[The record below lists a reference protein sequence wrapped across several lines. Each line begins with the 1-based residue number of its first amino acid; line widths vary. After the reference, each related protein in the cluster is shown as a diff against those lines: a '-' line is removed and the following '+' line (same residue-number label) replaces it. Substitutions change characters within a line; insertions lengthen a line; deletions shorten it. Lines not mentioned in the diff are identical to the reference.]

1 MASTSYKLKVDW
13 NNDGDFADSNEDIS
27 NYILNVEWERGRDF
41 FSTLTGKSTAGTL
54 RATLLNTDGRF
65 SSFNSASPLYGNIL
79 PSRPVVLT
87 GAGDG
92 GFPYTFEMTFFQ
104 PLWKGYLK
112 TITPVPDVQGRDI
125 AVLEAVGSLGFI
137 NRKQVRI
144 AQQTSIGTGA
154 GVGAIL
160 DAVGFS
166 GTARDLDTGQSTMSR
181 MFFKGDVSPINA
193 LRQVEVTENGFISE
207 TKEGEI
213 RFDSRHA
220 RLTNPE
226 STRSQITFSDADGST
241 YSFSEITQDDPINTI
256 SNEINVNLQL
266 YSEASASVVWTHP
279 ETGSSSPSIESGKNR
294 TFRAIYP
301 TPDASVDATSIGTW
315 TTSAGGTDYIG
326 NTASDGSGSTITG
339 DLTVA
344 LVKTSNFMDIK
355 ITNGNANTVYLTT
368 LQARGT
374 VVSKSDTTG
383 FTSTDSTSETA
394 FGKRTFNPGDNFIST
409 SSEAQKWVDYNVAI
423 FKNPQQNLTIT
434 LVANRNQN
442 TLDAVVGMID
452 LSWRITLDAHTK
464 TGLFG
469 ADKDFYIESERHMV
483 DANKIHMVTYTLS
496 PTSAVGIFWVVGVSL
511 LETETYIAY

>member
-65 SSFNSASPLYGNIL
+65 SSFNSGSPLYGNIL

-104 PLWKGYLK
+104 PLWRGYLK

-193 LRQVEVTENGFISE
+193 LQ
-207 TKEGEI
+207 
-213 RFDSRHA
+213 
-220 RLTNPE
+220 
-226 STRSQITFSDADGST
+226 
-241 YSFSEITQDDPINTI
+241 
-256 SNEINVNLQL
+256 
-266 YSEASASVVWTHP
+266 
-279 ETGSSSPSIESGKNR
+279 
-294 TFRAIYP
+294 
-301 TPDASVDATSIGTW
+301 TS
-315 TTSAGGTDYIG
+315 
-326 NTASDGSGSTITG
+326 
-339 DLTVA
+339 
-344 LVKTSNFMDIK
+344 
-355 ITNGNANTVYLTT
+355 
-368 LQARGT
+368 
-374 VVSKSDTTG
+374 
-383 FTSTDSTSETA
+383 
-394 FGKRTFNPGDNFIST
+394 
-409 SSEAQKWVDYNVAI
+409 
-423 FKNPQQNLTIT
+423 
-434 LVANRNQN
+434 
-442 TLDAVVGMID
+442 
-452 LSWRITLDAHTK
+452 
-464 TGLFG
+464 
-469 ADKDFYIESERHMV
+469 
-483 DANKIHMVTYTLS
+483 
-496 PTSAVGIFWVVGVSL
+496 
-511 LETETYIAY
+511 